1 MKHFSKI
8 TSKNLPAMEDV
19 DAKAYLEDFA
29 VSADLEKPI
38 TSGLFRLEKGKSL
51 TYLYTYHEM
60 KFVVEGEFNISDE
73 TGAEVVATAGDLLY
87 FPKGSTITFST
98 PDFGLGFFCGQRGEG
113 EA

>member
-8 TSKNLPAMEDV
+8 TSKNLPAMEGV
-19 DAKAYLEDFA
+19 DATAYLEDFA

-38 TSGLFRLEKGKSL
+38 TSGLFRLEKGNSL

-73 TGAEVVATAGDLLY
+73 TGTEVVATAGDLLY
-87 FPKGSTITFST
+87 FPKGKYHNIFH
-98 PDFGLGFFCGQRGEG
+98 PRF
-113 EA
+113 